1 MESKSPLDDERIVTI
16 TVLDLSG
23 VVTKKYDPKSL
34 VWKPRQA
41 TKTTTSLV
49 ASFKA
54 GSFLTHVPSIPLED
68 LDATFMTTP
77 TPQPTI
83 RWPSADVSG
92 EGDDAQAQV
101 LSTLRF
107 TRKFRRESV
116 ENTVS
121 SKGRFLPETCPINIS
136 LSRCGKMI
144 SLGKAN
150 VIISG
155 EKGESSI
162 LVPITSTIKKTG
174 MSSPLRRSPQRRSSD
189 GSMTKDSIPMINIK
203 GDSIQFGL
211 KDDAILRVLVSVA
224 DKKDDVDHVQ
234 EDTLP
239 VTVSQEVMDEE
250 SKPYDLDECE
260 VNNVSVK
267 PLEENYEKFLGFLK
281 GSVNADSIKSQQ
293 PDLSPLSCE
302 NESSNYVAEEEK
314 LDDAPDMPQLEVKED
329 LVKKKTTDLLTI
341 VCNTLDFDLAEV
353 WLKVDESKH
362 RLLRYHASDSLDV
375 KVREQVKNVYEG
387 EAAQNTK
394 HRLSAALCKL
404 TKETNDV
411 FEVTNQS
418 SSGAEALATCL
429 VSGISVALAVPFS
442 LEGNNI
448 TILTFCVNK
457 EGTETQLEGYLE
469 GKGEEIEKIAKLT
482 LTLTQ

>member
-49 ASFKA
+49 ASFRA

-83 RWPSADVSG
+83 GWPSADVSG
-92 EGDDAQAQV
+92 EGDEAQAQV

-116 ENTVS
+116 DSTV
-121 SKGRFLPETCPINIS
+121 LPETCPINIS

-144 SLGKAN
+144 SIGKAN

-174 MSSPLRRSPQRRSSD
+174 MSSPLRRSPKRRSSD

-224 DKKDDVDHVQ
+224 DKKDDVDVQ
-234 EDTLP
+234 EDKLP
-239 VTVSQEVMDEE
+239 VKVSEEVT
-250 SKPYDLDECE
+250 DLDECE

-418 SSGAEALATCL
+418 SSAEALATCL

>member
-1 MESKSPLDDERIVTI
+1 
-16 TVLDLSG
+16 
-23 VVTKKYDPKSL
+23 
-34 VWKPRQA
+34 
-41 TKTTTSLV
+41 
-49 ASFKA
+49 
-54 GSFLTHVPSIPLED
+54 
-68 LDATFMTTP
+68 
-77 TPQPTI
+77 
-83 RWPSADVSG
+83 
-92 EGDDAQAQV
+92 
-101 LSTLRF
+101 
-107 TRKFRRESV
+107 
-116 ENTVS
+116 
-121 SKGRFLPETCPINIS
+121 
-136 LSRCGKMI
+136 
-144 SLGKAN
+144 
-150 VIISG
+150 
-155 EKGESSI
+155 
-162 LVPITSTIKKTG
+162 
-174 MSSPLRRSPQRRSSD
+174 
-189 GSMTKDSIPMINIK
+189 MTKDSIPMINIK

-224 DKKDDVDHVQ
+224 DKKDDVDDVQ
-234 EDTLP
+234 EDKLP
-239 VTVSQEVMDEE
+239 VKVSEEVT
-250 SKPYDLDECE
+250 DLDECE
-260 VNNVSVK
+260 VNNVSFK

-281 GSVNADSIKSQQ
+281 GSVNADAIKSQQ

-314 LDDAPDMPQLEVKED
+314 LDDAPDMPQLEVKDD
-329 LVKKKTTDLLTI
+329 LVKKKATDLLTM

-362 RLLRYHASDSLDV
+362 RLLRYHASDLLDV

-418 SSGAEALATCL
+418 SSGAEALATSL

-442 LEGNNI
+442 LEGNNL

-469 GKGEEIEKIAKLT
+469 GKGEEIGKIALSVIGPS
-482 LTLTQ
+482 